1 MASSDDSNDLDD
13 GFDDETAAAPIVYE
27 RTVDAEAAGQRLD
40 KWLAT
45 VIPTLSRA
53 RLQQLIGEKRVSV
66 NGQTI
71 GEGSRRVKPGQTV
84 RVEEPPPIAATPQ
97 PEAIALTVVYEDDDL
112 IVIDKAAGM
121 VVHPGPGNPDHTL
134 VNALLAHCGP
144 SLSGIGG
151 ERRPGIVHRLDKDTS
166 GLMIAAKTD
175 LAHHGLAEQF
185 ACHSLTREY
194 LCLVWGR
201 PRPAAGSIDAPLG
214 RHPTQRKKMAVVSR
228 GGKRALTHYRVVG
241 DVEGVA
247 SIVKCTLSTGRTH
260 QVRVHMAH
268 IGHPL
273 LGDAVYGHRNIPKKL
288 PGDLAER
295 IARLTRQ
302 ALHSFHLGFLHP
314 RTRESLEFLSELP
327 LDISAVASISS
338 RNAIKL

>member
-13 GFDDETAAAPIVYE
+13 GFDDEAAAAPIVYE
-27 RTVDAEAAGQRLD
+27 RAVDAEAAGQRLD

-151 ERRPGIVHRLDKDTS
+151 ERRP
-166 GLMIAAKTD
+166 AASTPLWGAIRPSARKWRWSV
-175 LAHHGLAEQF
+175 AAE
-185 ACHSLTREY
+185 S
-194 LCLVWGR
+194 
-201 PRPAAGSIDAPLG
+201 AP
-214 RHPTQRKKMAVVSR
+214 
-228 GGKRALTHYRVVG
+228 
-241 DVEGVA
+241 
-247 SIVKCTLSTGRTH
+247 
-260 QVRVHMAH
+260 
-268 IGHPL
+268 
-273 LGDAVYGHRNIPKKL
+273 
-288 PGDLAER
+288 
-295 IARLTRQ
+295 
-302 ALHSFHLGFLHP
+302 
-314 RTRESLEFLSELP
+314 
-327 LDISAVASISS
+327 
-338 RNAIKL
+338 